1 MLYLNFDFSKDSSL
15 KFASYIG
22 SEFNKESGL
31 KLVAALADSLLKN
44 FNAKT
49 NWSAY
54 DLGFYNYQSSQ
65 EVIPNFPI
73 EEHEIH
79 DNYQY
84 IDSKKCQ
91 YGKFPQS
98 IVFGETVKASLAALP
113 GSQDAKNLYFDSD
126 NDGQLERY
134 LVAESLNQCKADDGS
149 KITKDI
155 NYFKYEPIV

>member
-1 MLYLNFDFSKDSSL
+1 M
-15 KFASYIG
+15 
-22 SEFNKESGL
+22 
-31 KLVAALADSLLKN
+31 LKN
-44 FNAKT
+44 FNVKT

-73 EEHEIH
+73 EEEHEIPN
-79 DNYQY
+79 NYQH

-113 GSQDAKNLYFDSD
+113 GSQDAGKNLYFDED
-126 NDGQLERY
+126 NAGQLERH

-155 NYFKYEPIV
+155 NYFKDEPIVWTKISSTSSTHVSEKIIGYDR